1 MGFTGFYWVS
11 LGFMSSTRFYWVLPG
26 ITGFYWVLPRFT
38 MFYLVLPRFTGFYL
52 VVIEQ
57 SVTELNSVGI
67 S

>member
-1 MGFTGFYWVS
+1 
-11 LGFMSSTRFYWVLPG
+11 MSSTRFYWVLPG

>member
-1 MGFTGFYWVS
+1 
-11 LGFMSSTRFYWVLPG
+11 MSSTRFYWVLPG

-52 VVIEQ
+52 VVIEP